1 MIRLGLIGA
10 GPWGQRYI
18 QTLQGFEG
26 AVLAAAAS
34 RNPRTASLVPADCRV
49 LADWTSLLALDD
61 LDGVIIATP
70 PSLHAEMTAA
80 AIEAGLPVLV
90 EKPLTMDLAQAK
102 KLLSLARRREALVIV
117 GHLHLFS
124 AAYAALRKK
133 AQELGRLKSVRTLGG
148 GAGPYREDVPP
159 LWDYAP
165 HDVAFCLDLI
175 GEKPVSAAG
184 RLEETA
190 AAGRENL
197 RLALGFRGGIS
208 AEISVGNFFPQKR
221 RLFEARYEGGTL
233 TIDDT
238 KEEKLVLR
246 PPSGPTRPL
255 PVSSGM
261 PLERLLRA
269 FCAAIASDLRDLSSL
284 RLGVAVVDVLS
295 EIEHGLRR

>member
-18 QTLQGFEG
+18 QTLSSFPE
-26 AVLAAAAS
+26 ARLAAVAS
-34 RNPRTASLVPADCRV
+34 RNPRTRSLVGEDCRV
-49 LADWTSLLALDD
+49 LADWMELLALEE
-61 LDGVIIATP
+61 LDGVIIAAP
-70 PSLHAEMTAA
+70 PSLHAEMSSA

-90 EKPLTMDLAQAK
+90 EKPLTMDPAQAH
-102 KLLSLARRREALVIV
+102 KLLSLARRREALVLV

-133 AQELGRLKSVRTLGG
+133 ASELGRLQSLRTLGG
-148 GAGPYREDVPP
+148 GAGPLRKDVPP

-184 RLEETA
+184 RREETA

-221 RLFEARYEGGTL
+221 RLFEARYESGTL

-238 KEEKLVLR
+238 KEEKLSFR
-246 PPSGPTRPL
+246 PASGSARSL
-255 PVSSGM
+255 PVSAGL

-269 FCAAIASDLRDLSSL
+269 FCAAVASDLRDLSSL
-284 RLGVAVVDVLS
+284 RLGVAVVEVLA
-295 EIEHGLRR
+295 EVERGLRR